1 MERADKT
8 RKLKGISLFYLFVA
22 FYPILPSYTCM
33 FGYPIYYFLLLATS
47 TLVILLNAQRAK
59 FISRRFLFGTILIS
73 TLYIIP
79 FLVNAQPERIL
90 FEFLDVLLPL
100 FFICF
105 VLKNDNDAEEKSIS
119 IILFVSLI
127 VSVLGLVEA
136 VTGYNVFSLIENR
149 VYDNIRFGSIQAI
162 RWDMVR
168 IEQGFNTALTY
179 ALYQSLCF
187 GLAFYR
193 FLAKRQK
200 QYIVL
205 MILQTVNII
214 LTWTRGVTFIF
225 CAGVAGML
233 FVNRKEFGFKRMV
246 SIILTAVFGLSIL
259 MLSDTVV
266 LEMFGR
272 LFGAGLSILLTGTG
286 GAYDDASISM
296 RAGYQSAA
304 FEALSKP
311 KNVLFGVGE
320 YGLRDMV
327 SIDNEYLLE
336 ITGYGIGGLIAFIA
350 ILTIPIIVCIC
361 GSRKAKRNR
370 NISVRMFYNTMLMSC
385 LIYSASMYTV
395 AQMADARIFYLV
407 WGIIVCYQHGNKKCE
422 VLSCQFQ

>member
-1 MERADKT
+1 MERVDKT
-8 RKLKGISLFYLFVA
+8 RNLKGMPLFYLFIA
-22 FYPILPSYTCM
+22 FYPILPSYTRM
-33 FGYPIYYFLLLATS
+33 LGYPVYYFLLLGAS
-47 TLVILLNAQRAK
+47 TLVILLNVQKAK
-59 FISRRFLFGTILIS
+59 FISQRFLFGTILIS

-90 FEFLDVLLPL
+90 FEFLEVLLPL
-100 FFICF
+100 FFTCF
-105 VLKNDNDAEEKSIS
+105 VLKNDNNAGEKSIS
-119 IILFVSLI
+119 IILLISLI
-127 VSVLGLVEA
+127 ISAFGLVEA
-136 VTGYNVFSLIENR
+136 ATGYNVFSLIENQ
-149 VYDNIRFGSIQAI
+149 VPDNIRFGSLQAT
-162 RWDMVR
+162 RWNMVR

-179 ALYQSLCF
+179 ALYQTLCF

-193 FLAKRQK
+193 YLGKNQK
-200 QYIVL
+200 QYLFLMVL
-205 MILQTVNII
+205 QVLNIF

-233 FVNRKEFGFKRMV
+233 FVNRREFGFKRMV
-246 SIILTAVFGLSIL
+246 SIILIAAFGLSIL
-259 MLSDTVV
+259 MLSDPAV

-311 KNVLFGVGE
+311 RNLLFGVGE

-350 ILTIPIIVCIC
+350 ILAIPVVVCIR

-370 NISVRMFYNTMLMSC
+370 NTSTRMFYNTMLMSC

-395 AQMADARIFYLV
+395 AQMADARIFYLI
-407 WGIIVCYQHGNKKCE
+407 WGIILCYHRGNKKCE
-422 VLSCQFQ
+422 VPS